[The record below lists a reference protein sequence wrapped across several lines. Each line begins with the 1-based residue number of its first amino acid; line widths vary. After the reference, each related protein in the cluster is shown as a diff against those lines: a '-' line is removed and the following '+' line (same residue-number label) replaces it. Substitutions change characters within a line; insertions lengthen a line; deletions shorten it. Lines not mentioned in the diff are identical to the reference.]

1 VIGYDHRRDF
11 FYTGL
16 DLHMTT
22 SHIELLISAHD
33 NSTPRGITAICSAH
47 PAVLEAA
54 LDPEAIKNGPVLI
67 EATCNQVNQDG
78 GYTGMTPADFRAFV
92 FSISEQ
98 TGFPKDQIILG
109 GDHLGPNPW
118 RHLPSDVA
126 MEKAKVM
133 IAAFANAGFTK
144 IHLDASMSCADDPEA
159 LSARTIAERSAELA
173 AVAEAE
179 NAGQRLIYVIGTE
192 VPPPGGATEH
202 IETLSVTPVSEALET
217 VELHR
222 VAFAALGIEGAFD
235 RVVGLVVQPGVEFGN
250 ANVIQF
256 NRPKAQGLSTTRK
269 STGLIFEAHS
279 TDYQT
284 PASLAALVEDGFAI
298 LKVGPWL
305 TFALREA
312 LYALDSIAQQLGE
325 NFALQDTLETA
336 MCTRPADWDAHYHGT
351 PCEQKL
357 QRHFSYSDRIRYYWA
372 QPDVALRVDEMMAF
386 FKSRD
391 IPQTLVSQY
400 FPMIWPEVATG
411 ETKPDA
417 DQLLI
422 KHIQH
427 VISLYA
433 KAI

>member
-1 VIGYDHRRDF
+1 
-11 FYTGL
+11 
-16 DLHMTT
+16 MTT

-33 NSTPRGITAICSAH
+33 NSSPRGITAICSAH
-47 PAVLEAA
+47 PVVLKAA
-54 LDPEAIKNGPVLI
+54 LDPKALESGPVLI

-78 GYTGMTPADFRAFV
+78 GYTGMTPTDFREFV
-92 FSISEQ
+92 YAIAAK

-118 RHLPSDVA
+118 RHLPAATA

-133 IAAFANAGFTK
+133 IAAFAQAGFTK

-159 LSARTIAERSAELA
+159 LSARTIAERSAQLA
-173 AVAEAE
+173 AVTEAQS
-179 NAGQRLIYVIGTE
+179 AGQRLIYVIGTE

-222 VAFAALGIEGAFD
+222 VAFSALGLQSAFE

-250 ANVIQF
+250 ANVIQLD
-256 NRPKAQGLSTTRK
+256 RPKAQDLSKARQA
-269 STGLIFEAHS
+269 TGLIFEAHS

-312 LYALDSIAQQLGE
+312 LYALDHIAQHLGE
-325 NFALQDTLETA
+325 DFALPATLEAA
-336 MCTRPADWDAHYHGT
+336 MLARPADWDGHYHGSQS
-351 PCEQKL
+351 EQKL

-372 QPDVALRVDEMMAF
+372 QPEVTARVDEMMAF
-386 FKSRD
+386 FEGND
-391 IPQTLVSQY
+391 IPETLVSQY
-400 FPMIWPEVATG
+400 FPEIWPDVATG
-411 ETKPDA
+411 ETPA
-417 DQLLI
+417 NAHRLLV

-427 VISLYA
+427 VIGLYTQA
-433 KAI
+433 LVSPS